1 LFIIEDEESIELFW
15 EATLPQDIPWNYC
28 LQGLE
33 QALPLG
39 DLWWQK
45 RPDFCPYIERSP
57 E

>member
-1 LFIIEDEESIELFW
+1 VFIIEDEESIELFW
-15 EATLPQDIPWNYC
+15 EAALPQDIPWNYC